1 MESHKIS
8 NIPIEQITTTAI
20 MCMDYHFVTKDQ
32 FRITLTTADRKHSH
46 RQVKRVVIPPMFLSP
61 RADPNAD
68 PNHLLARYY
77 WTTASYDKL
86 IISQTSTRG
95 AIPEDTLIHFF
106 NLIPANHLKVLE
118 MRNASVQIVQIDGN
132 GRLFAKVLGMQGKL
146 EKIHVS
152 NCTFVHIDHNFR
164 SHLRKFEGHLS
175 FENPFTC
182 RENCLFVLYSMSGIC
197 HPDSSMPQSALR
209 LLNPLRVPGDLA
221 SSAPLYGV
229 GFLGLDVTSHI
240 AAILNG
246 GGLPVLRIDAL
257 YTNRDV
263 ESAAMLLGAGLKE
276 FHVDYVKAWPCVTMG
291 QVSLTPLARA
301 LKKNTCLKTLDLRGA
316 YLYPEDIEAFFTLL
330 SKHNTTL
337 QELNAPTRSLS
348 KKQKH
353 QLEKQKH
360 QWESIQLFL
369 RLNKY
374 GRKRNAS
381 PAFFVDALIAA
392 KDDTPAVF
400 FYLSKNP
407 YILKT

>member
-1 MESHKIS
+1 
-8 NIPIEQITTTAI
+8 
-20 MCMDYHFVTKDQ
+20 MCMDYHFVTKDR

-68 PNHLLARYY
+68 PNLLLARYY

-86 IISQTSTRG
+86 IISQTSTRASIRG
-95 AIPEDTLIHFF
+95 ETLISF
-106 NLIPANHLKVLE
+106 LKLVPANHLQVLE
-118 MRNASVQIVQIDGN
+118 MRNASVGGDGTD
-132 GRLFAKVLGMQGKL
+132 RLFATVLGMQRKL
-146 EKIHVS
+146 KKIHLS
-152 NCTFVHIDHNFR
+152 NCTFYN
-164 SHLRKFEGHLS
+164 LGCKLKFKGHLS
-175 FENPFTC
+175 FEAPFTC
-182 RENCLFVLYSMSGIC
+182 RKNCLFMLCSMSEIC

-209 LLNPLRVPGDLA
+209 LLNPRVPSQLA

-229 GFLGLDVTSHI
+229 GFLGLDFTRHMAV
-240 AAILNG
+240 ILNG
-246 GGLPVLRIDAL
+246 GGVPVLHIDVLA
-257 YTNRDV
+257 TNNDV
-263 ESAAMLLGAGLKE
+263 EAVAMLLGAGLKE
-276 FHVDYVKAWPCVTMG
+276 FHVDYVSH
-291 QVSLTPLARA
+291 QVSLAPLARA
-301 LKKNTCLKTLDLRGA
+301 LKKNTCLQKLFLRRA
-316 YLYPEDIEAFFTLL
+316 WLSPEDVEAFFTLL

-337 QELNAPTRSLS
+337 QELNGLTSARYAP
-348 KKQKH
+348 KKKT
-353 QLEKQKH
+353 H